1 MRYNIYNIVK
11 RVAFCFV
18 MVVLLTSCYSRRANG
33 YLQER
38 AGLPTY
44 ERGVYEEYRLRP
56 YDELVMRVISSKKDV
71 VSLFP
76 QVANNAGNQNNQ
88 FTYTI
93 YPDGTVDLPHLPKA
107 QLAGKTL
114 REAETYVE
122 QQLKGFADDITVKL
136 ALNTSTYCVIGTAR
150 RGYFP
155 IYKER
160 LTIFQALAASGNIAE
175 TGDFSEVKIIR
186 ETPEGTQIKTFD
198 IRSRSI
204 LDSEYYY
211 IYPNDIIYVDLSP
224 KRFWAA
230 SSYANIIGIISSSVG
245 FVATMTNLV
254 LQLRQ
259 ASNNA
264 NQSAK

>member
-1 MRYNIYNIVK
+1 M
-11 RVAFCFV
+11 AFCLV
-18 MVVLLTSCYSRRANG
+18 MMALLTSCYSRRANG
-33 YLQER
+33 YLQDR
-38 AGLPTY
+38 ASLPTY

-76 QVANNAGNQNNQ
+76 QVQNLGSNTTNS

-93 YPDGTVDLPHLPKA
+93 YPDGTADLPHLPGVS
-107 QLAGKTL
+107 LAGRTL

-122 QQLKGFADDITVKL
+122 QQLQGFADDITVKL

-160 LTIFQALAASGNIAE
+160 LTIFQALAASGDISE
-175 TGDFSEVKIIR
+175 TADFSEVKIIR
-186 ETPEGTQIKTFD
+186 ETPEGTKIKTFD
-198 IRSRSI
+198 IRSLSI

-211 IYPNDIIYVDLSP
+211 VYPNDIIYVDLSP

-230 SSYANIIGIISSSVG
+230 SSYSNVIGIISSSVG

-259 ASNNA
+259 ASLNNS